1 MKALSTVL
9 IIAGIL
15 MMVITGFNLVS
26 KEKVVDLGPLEV
38 NKEKSTPVSWSP
50 IVGAV
55 LLISGVAIAVSQR
68 RHA

>member
-15 MMVITGFNLVS
+15 MMVITGFNMVT

-38 NKEKSTPVSWSP
+38 NKEKSHPVSWSP
-50 IVGAV
+50 IIGAI
-55 LLISGVAIAVSQR
+55 LLVSGVAIAVTQR

>member
-1 MKALSTVL
+1 MKALSTLL

-15 MMVITGFNLVS
+15 MMVITGVNMVT

-38 NKEKSTPVSWSP
+38 NKEENHPVSWSP
-50 IVGAV
+50 IIGAI
-55 LLISGVAIAVSQR
+55 LLVSGVAIAVTQR